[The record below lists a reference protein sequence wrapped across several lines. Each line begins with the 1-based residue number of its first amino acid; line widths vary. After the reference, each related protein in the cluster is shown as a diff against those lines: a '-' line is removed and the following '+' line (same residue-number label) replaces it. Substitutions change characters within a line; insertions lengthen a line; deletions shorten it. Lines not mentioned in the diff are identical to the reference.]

1 MVGIRPAEG
10 IRIPV
15 AEEIHNLA
23 GEESQRS
30 SHAKRRA
37 EEWAGRRGRGPEQGR
52 KEADRP
58 AYCRTFWETLEEAWR
73 VVGGGS
79 GETEEVEKLLGAGAR
94 R

>member
-1 MVGIRPAEG
+1 MDVSLVFRGISEG
-10 IRIPV
+10 GDV
-15 AEEIHNLA
+15 
-23 GEESQRS
+23 
-30 SHAKRRA
+30 
-37 EEWAGRRGRGPEQGR
+37 
-52 KEADRP
+52 P